1 MKKNLYN
8 LIYEIKNNKFK
19 KMNTRSRRLDDNEEI
34 ETVTTKKVIKKSKR
48 VNNSINPM
56 ESQIKQ
62 SQWEGESFSGDEER
76 KKNKILNMIKN
87 AHIEKIKNGVLLREI
102 NNAHD
107 EIQRFKYEGDL
118 ASAKMM
124 ENTLNDLHATVV
136 FSNINPLTKSKLW
149 KTANYN
155 NPFSSFNQTK
165 WDKSKTMYKT
175 MNVNVN
181 EQNLYE
187 FSKTT
192 KTKKGKKNNMKTE
205 KIEEEENVQ
214 ETQINK
220 SKKSGTRKSKNK
232 SVNTGNNGNN
242 VNNNNNNFDN
252 KGNINGDNVGYDV
265 RGSIYNNK
273 DKDGGYD
280 NSGNIYD
287 NDPGNRM
294 VDNNGNIIIIDND
307 KKMNDNLRN
316 NPNSVMNEQG
326 NVVIPGN
333 KKNNQYQIGHNEE
346 IIVNEINVNEN
357 EDTTTKKKKKK
368 KTKKKVIKKGKDGEK
383 DENLDLDGR
392 PQQYDDDVDY
402 DNQGEE
408 EEEEDEIDVKR
419 EKPLKE
425 TVISEEFS
433 VKDSID
439 IIAHSM
445 QNPQAKQ
452 DLINPNHL
460 SQNPIVSQSQTPTN
474 PIQDKNPSLD
484 PNKVTNPK
492 KSQPEA
498 EDPNKKSLNPNTK
511 TELTNNPL
519 HPNPQQ
525 PGPQYQN
532 PIYSNP
538 QQGNPQLSNPQN
550 PNPQYDKPRNPNDVR
565 GYPDTRPSIPKK
577 RPNRDKY
584 APRTKNPKTRVDYD
598 CPLCRN
604 PERPLGRERGVEPR
618 VRPSSAQRH
627 IINHPYYRD
636 THSDYPKRPILNF
649 GKPLSFYRSQKKRKK
664 RREGIESFITY
675 GNDRRGKCFACDVN
689 CGISVSGN
697 SPSNYNPY
705 KASLKY
711 PRTEKNYYYNEYY
724 QYKSKYY

>member
-1 MKKNLYN
+1 MKSH
-8 LIYEIKNNKFK
+8 
-19 KMNTRSRRLDDNEEI
+19 SRRLDDNEEI

-56 ESQIKQ
+56 ESQIRQ
-62 SQWEGESFSGDEER
+62 SQWEGDSFSGDEER

-136 FSNINPLTKSKLW
+136 LSNINPLTKSKLW
-149 KTANYN
+149 KTAYYN
-155 NPFSSFNQTK
+155 NPFSSFNKTQ
-165 WDKSKTMYKT
+165 WDKTKTMYKT
-175 MNVNVN
+175 MNVN

-192 KTKKGKKNNMKTE
+192 KTKKGNKNNINTE
-205 KIEEEENVQ
+205 KIEEENNEEEEDVE

-232 SVNTGNNGNN
+232 SVNNGNNGNN
-242 VNNNNNNFDN
+242 VKNNNNFDN
-252 KGNINGDNVGYDV
+252 KGNINGDNVGYGV
-265 RGSIYNNK
+265 RASIYNKN
-273 DKDGGYD
+273 DKAGGYD

-287 NDPGNRM
+287 NDAGDRMDNDNDKKM
-294 VDNNGNIIIIDND
+294 VDNNGNIIINDND

-333 KKNNQYQIGHNEE
+333 KKKDQYEIGHNNE
-346 IIVNEINVNEN
+346 IIVNKINENEN
-357 EDTTTKKKKKK
+357 EDTTKKKKKK
-368 KTKKKVIKKGKDGEK
+368 RKTKKKVIKNGKGKDEEK
-383 DENLDLDGR
+383 DEKLDLDGR
-392 PQQYDDDVDY
+392 PQQYDVDVDNE
-402 DNQGEE
+402 NQE
-408 EEEEDEIDVKR
+408 EEEEDEIE
-419 EKPLKE
+419 EKKEVIPKE
-425 TVISEEFS
+425 TVLSVELSMKDTIDLIS
-433 VKDSID
+433 
-439 IIAHSM
+439 HSK
-445 QNPQAKQ
+445 QNPKEKQ
-452 DLINPNHL
+452 DFINPNHL
-460 SQNPIVSQSQTPTN
+460 SQNPIVSQTPTN
-474 PIQDKNPSLD
+474 PVQDKNPSLE
-484 PNKVTNPK
+484 PNKVTNPN
-492 KSQPEA
+492 KSQPE
-498 EDPNKKSLNPNTK
+498 DPNKRSLNPNPK
-511 TELTNNPL
+511 IELTTNPL

-532 PIYSNP
+532 PQYSNP

-550 PNPQYDKPRNPNDVR
+550 PNPQYDKPRNPNDLR
-565 GYPDTRPSIPKK
+565 GNPDTGPSIPKK
-577 RPNRDKY
+577 KPNPDKY
-584 APRTKNPKTRVDYD
+584 APRTQNPKTRVDYGN
-598 CPLCRN
+598 PLLRN
-604 PERPLGRERGVEPR
+604 PERPLARERGVEPR
-618 VRPSSAQRH
+618 MRPSSAQRH
-627 IINHPYYRD
+627 IINHPYYAD
-636 THSDYPKRPILNF
+636 SHAEYPKRPILNF
-649 GKPLSFYRSQKKRKK
+649 GKPLSFTRSQKKRKK
-664 RREGIESFITY
+664 RREGIESYITY

-705 KASLKY
+705 KASLKH